1 MEHRSRISA
10 KGPGLRW
17 YSSGGALDDGSEN
30 AALVPAL
37 ASKFTVYNY
46 ARRGRAASGDTQPYA
61 VQRELEDLAALDVA
75 GGSAHV
81 FGASTGAALALE
93 AAAAELPVDRLV
105 VYDVPYSVGAEAV
118 ARWRKYRA
126 SLAKSLTQGQI
137 DEALAAFMRLGGALS
152 RAFAAAS
159 LSASSL
165 RVGHGRAHLTPRN
178 KRHTSPRFTSPQLD
192 RDVPRTS
199 GYGTLQ

>member
-1 MEHRSRISA
+1 MTSA
-10 KGPGLRW
+10 
-17 YSSGGALDDGSEN
+17 DGTPIAYQREGSVP
-30 AALVPAL
+30 AVVPAL

-61 VQRELEDLAALDVA
+61 VQRELEDLAALLDVA

-118 ARWRKYRA
+118 ARWREYRA
-126 SLAKSLTQGQI
+126 SLAKSLTQGQT
-137 DEALAAFMRLGGALS
+137 DEALAAFMRLGGASDDDLAGARTAPFWDGLLTLAPTLAYDAAVLGDDGS
-152 RAFAAAS
+152 PPVDRLAAS
-159 LSASSL
+159 
-165 RVGHGRAHLTPRN
+165 G
-178 KRHTSPRFTSPQLD
+178 KRR
-192 RDVPRTS
+192 
-199 GYGTLQ
+199 